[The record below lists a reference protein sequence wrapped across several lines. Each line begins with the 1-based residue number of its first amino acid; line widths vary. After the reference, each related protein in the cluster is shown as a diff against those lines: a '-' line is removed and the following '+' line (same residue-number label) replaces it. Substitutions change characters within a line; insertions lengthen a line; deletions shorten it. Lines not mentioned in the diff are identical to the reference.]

1 MGSSYSEDEDDKEE
15 EKELNKK
22 QEEIIGKDKIKQK
35 DETLTLVSSKNPI
48 NNNNHQ
54 ILAENIYLDKKSN
67 LGKKRQRPE
76 DSNNQQNINK
86 EEIINEDKK
95 IKKNKDELNEN
106 KFKKNNIYLKEEQN
120 IKAEYIGQKKFK
132 KLEIEPSLNVNYSNE
147 KIKINKNEIYNAINF
162 SIDKLYDN
170 KIESEEKMKKKII
183 NPCNSYMLLKND
195 DENNLIRFK
204 YKI

>member
-22 QEEIIGKDKIKQK
+22 QEEIIEKDKIKQK

-76 DSNNQQNINK
+76 D
-86 EEIINEDKK
+86 
-95 IKKNKDELNEN
+95 
-106 KFKKNNIYLKEEQN
+106 
-120 IKAEYIGQKKFK
+120 
-132 KLEIEPSLNVNYSNE
+132 
-147 KIKINKNEIYNAINF
+147 
-162 SIDKLYDN
+162 
-170 KIESEEKMKKKII
+170 
-183 NPCNSYMLLKND
+183 
-195 DENNLIRFK
+195 
-204 YKI
+204 